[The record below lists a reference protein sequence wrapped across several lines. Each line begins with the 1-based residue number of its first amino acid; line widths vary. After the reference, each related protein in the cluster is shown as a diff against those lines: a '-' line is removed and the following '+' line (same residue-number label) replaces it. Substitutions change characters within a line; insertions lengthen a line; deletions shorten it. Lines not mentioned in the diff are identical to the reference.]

1 MRRILAVSALLVF
14 FSPVS
19 GVTAGEITGTASVTD
34 GDTIE
39 IHDRDIRLHGEYATA
54 ATELV
59 ILFQASRTP
68 W

>member
-1 MRRILAVSALLVF
+1 LAISSLLVF

-19 GVTAGEITGTASVTD
+19 GVTAGEITGTASVID

-39 IHDRDIRLHGEYATA
+39 IHGGDIRLHGEYATD

-59 ILFQASRTP
+59 ILFQTRPRP